1 MASTDQEPQNLED
14 GGHTN
19 EAFEDDDQKMTNLDE
34 KGDDGRNSK
43 QEKKLKKKK
52 KKQDG
57 KESDKEEEPALPPVP
72 LFSLF
77 RFASKNDVIAIVIG
91 VLAAIGSSLGF
102 PVMLVLFG
110 DVTNSFVGGGISPEE
125 LEKIRCNASYANH
138 SHDSN
143 NTDVSVDLFF

>member
-34 KGDDGRNSK
+34 KDDAGRNSK

-52 KKQDG
+52 KKDG
-57 KESDKEEEPALPPVP
+57 IESDKEEEPALPPVP

-91 VLAAIGSSLGF
+91 VLAAIGSSFGF
-102 PVMLVLFG
+102 PMMLFLIGNVKSSFFG
-110 DVTNSFVGGGISPEE
+110 EGISPEE
-125 LEKIRCNASYANH
+125 IEFILCNASFFNGTN
-138 SHDSN
+138 SSFVLVTN
-143 NTDVSVDLFF
+143 LFY

>member
-1 MASTDQEPQNLED
+1 MAFSDQQTQKLED

-19 EAFEDDDQKMTNLDE
+19 EAFENDDQTMTKLDE
-34 KGDDGRNSK
+34 IDYPAYDIK
-43 QEKKLKKKK
+43 QKKKRRK
-52 KKQDG
+52 KKDG

-72 LFSLF
+72 LFRLF